1 MRKIYLLIIFLIS
14 GIALNAQS
22 FELQIS
28 DSQELVNNGDTIH
41 VNGGADENPIA
52 SHFEIEN
59 ISMGNITMQ
68 VSREDV
74 ALPEGMTT
82 FFCVG
87 TSCYL
92 ASTFISDE
100 FVISAGETQIFDADL
115 EPRGNTG
122 DALIK
127 YNLYTMPD
135 SAEMLSFYVHFSV
148 APVGISE
155 NLLSEF
161 MLYPNPVKGQLNV
174 RYEGSADRNTR
185 IEVYNALGKLMKARR
200 VSPNTDYQINM
211 DDFNTGLYMVKLV
224 NAEGV
229 LQTRK
234 ILKK

>member
-28 DSQELVNNGDTIH
+28 DSEELVNNGDTIH
-41 VNGGADENPIA
+41 VNGSADEFVIA
-52 SHFEIEN
+52 GHFIIEN
-59 ISMGNITMQ
+59 
-68 VSREDV
+68 VSSGDIDLQLTREDL
-74 ALPEGMTT
+74 ALPEGMRTY
-82 FFCVG
+82 FCIG
-87 TSCYL
+87 TNCYPPNSMESNMITL
-92 ASTFISDE
+92 TA
-100 FVISAGETQIFDADL
+100 AETIIFDADL
-115 EPRGNTG
+115 EPQSNAG
-122 DALIK
+122 DAMIK

-155 NLLSEF
+155 NLLAEF
-161 MLYPNPVKGQLNV
+161 MLYPNPVTDQLNV

-185 IEVYNALGKLMKARR
+185 IEVYNALGKLMQVRR